1 MGISRGQMQRQ
12 LYASGGIRSL
22 VPREHYGLGSI
33 FKGAAKA
40 VKGVVKGVGKL
51 ASSDI
56 GKMAMLAAI
65 GGYPF
70 MGGAGTGIAGT
81 GWFGSGSAL
90 GKLGGMLKSKG
101 IMETIGKGFSGANKF
116 VGKVP
121 GGWGTVLSLGGGA
134 IAGMLARKPE
144 ETEEAY
150 KKRIQKVKPY
160 LRQYMTAAFKN
171 SKSPQEIEELIETN
185 TSEYRVAD
193 GGLISRKGFALGTN
207 GNGWHQ
213 GDWTDPN
220 DPDYEPKP
228 QKLSETD
235 ALHSLLKEFIEVHKR
250 YPKDMEE
257 LKQWAMKRVQ
267 GGSPEVEEV
276 STSLAEV
283 IPSEQESAGINA
295 PREGFH
301 EGSLR
306 HQKQHD
312 YEAYERSGD
321 WSKGPSTP
329 ENWVDKVLGKEKWKY
344 IPERDA
350 QESYMKERFMYGE
363 HKEPIIGIGQS
374 ELDKKINDWIKEKFL
389 NLVGKEDVPE
399 ELEALLQGVRPEK
412 QEGGLMNLGGG
423 RIGYA
428 LGPMDP
434 MLQGGIGDIPTRQ
447 NNAGVTEL
455 DFRDNGGFVPPIGI
469 KEKAD
474 DIPAMVSNNEFVM
487 TADAVKGMGGGSVE
501 RGSQRMYDMMKQ
513 LEGKVINA

>member
-70 MGGAGTGIAGT
+70 MGGAGTGIAGS

-90 GKLGGMLKSKG
+90 GKLGGMLKTKG
-101 IMETIGKGFSGANKF
+101 IMRTIGQGFSGANKF

-134 IAGMLARKPE
+134 IAGMMAKKPE
-144 ETEEAY
+144 ETEEEY

-171 SKSPQEIEELIETN
+171 TKSPQEIEELIETN

-228 QKLSETD
+228 QKLSENTE
-235 ALHSLLKEFIEVHKR
+235 ALQSLLKEFIEVHKR

-283 IPSEQESAGINA
+283 IPSEQESAGINVA
-295 PREGFH
+295 R
-301 EGSLR
+301 
-306 HQKQHD
+306 
-312 YEAYERSGD
+312 
-321 WSKGPSTP
+321 
-329 ENWVDKVLGKEKWKY
+329 
-344 IPERDA
+344 
-350 QESYMKERFMYGE
+350 
-363 HKEPIIGIGQS
+363 
-374 ELDKKINDWIKEKFL
+374 
-389 NLVGKEDVPE
+389 
-399 ELEALLQGVRPEK
+399 
-412 QEGGLMNLGGG
+412 GG

>member
-90 GKLGGMLKSKG
+90 GKLGGMLKTQG

-171 SKSPQEIEELIETN
+171 TKSPQEIEELIETN

-228 QKLSETD
+228 QKLAENTD
-235 ALHSLLKEFIEVHKR
+235 ALQSLLKEFIEVHKR

-295 PREGFH
+295 AR
-301 EGSLR
+301 
-306 HQKQHD
+306 
-312 YEAYERSGD
+312 
-321 WSKGPSTP
+321 
-329 ENWVDKVLGKEKWKY
+329 
-344 IPERDA
+344 
-350 QESYMKERFMYGE
+350 
-363 HKEPIIGIGQS
+363 
-374 ELDKKINDWIKEKFL
+374 
-389 NLVGKEDVPE
+389 
-399 ELEALLQGVRPEK
+399 
-412 QEGGLMNLGGG
+412 GG

-501 RGSQRMYDMMKQ
+501 KGSQRMYDMMKQ

>member
-70 MGGAGTGIAGT
+70 MGGAGTGIAGS

-90 GKLGGMLKSKG
+90 GKLGSMLKSKG

-134 IAGMLARKPE
+134 IAGMMAKKPE
-144 ETEEAY
+144 ETEEEY

-171 SKSPQEIEELIETN
+171 TKSPQEIENLIETN

-228 QKLSETD
+228 QKLSENTE

-257 LKQWAMKRVQ
+257 LKRWALKRMQ
-267 GGSPEVEEV
+267 GGTTEEE
-276 STSLAEV
+276 STSLAE
-283 IPSEQESAGINA
+283 I
-295 PREGFH
+295 
-301 EGSLR
+301 L
-306 HQKQHD
+306 
-312 YEAYERSGD
+312 
-321 WSKGPSTP
+321 
-329 ENWVDKVLGKEKWKY
+329 
-344 IPERDA
+344 
-350 QESYMKERFMYGE
+350 
-363 HKEPIIGIGQS
+363 
-374 ELDKKINDWIKEKFL
+374 
-389 NLVGKEDVPE
+389 
-399 ELEALLQGVRPEK
+399 PEK
-412 QEGGLMNLGGG
+412 QDGG

-428 LGPMDP
+428 LGPRDP
-434 MLQGGIGDIPTRQ
+434 GLQGAVGDIPTRQ
-447 NNAGVTEL
+447 NEAGVTEL

-474 DIPAMVSNNEFVM
+474 DIPAMVSNNEFVF
-487 TADAVKGMGGGSVE
+487 TADAVKAAGGGNVDK
-501 RGSQRMYDMMKQ
+501 GAQRMYDLMKQ
-513 LEGKVINA
+513 LEGKIA

>member
-33 FKGAAKA
+33 FKSAKKA
-40 VKGVVKGVGKL
+40 VKSVAKGIGKV

-56 GKMAMLAAI
+56 GKLALLAGGMYLTGGGGMPSFLNGRGI
-65 GGYPF
+65 GGFKFSSMIPN
-70 MGGAGTGIAGT
+70 IAK
-81 GWFGSGSAL
+81 FGSA
-90 GKLGGMLKSKG
+90 
-101 IMETIGKGFSGANKF
+101 ANKF
-116 VGKVP
+116 AGKVP
-121 GGWGTVLSLGGGA
+121 GGWGTIASVGGGLV
-134 IAGMLARKPE
+134 AGIMAKKPE
-144 ETEEAY
+144 ETEAAY
-150 KKRIQKVKPY
+150 KERIAKVKPY

-295 PREGFH
+295 AR
-301 EGSLR
+301 
-306 HQKQHD
+306 
-312 YEAYERSGD
+312 
-321 WSKGPSTP
+321 
-329 ENWVDKVLGKEKWKY
+329 
-344 IPERDA
+344 
-350 QESYMKERFMYGE
+350 
-363 HKEPIIGIGQS
+363 
-374 ELDKKINDWIKEKFL
+374 
-389 NLVGKEDVPE
+389 
-399 ELEALLQGVRPEK
+399 
-412 QEGGLMNLGGG
+412 GG

-501 RGSQRMYDMMKQ
+501 KGSQRMYDMMKQ

>member
-1 MGISRGQMQRQ
+1 
-12 LYASGGIRSL
+12 
-22 VPREHYGLGSI
+22 
-33 FKGAAKA
+33 
-40 VKGVVKGVGKL
+40 
-51 ASSDI
+51 
-56 GKMAMLAAI
+56 MLAAI

-70 MGGAGTGIAGT
+70 MGGAGTGIAGS

-90 GKLGGMLKSKG
+90 GKLGGMLKTKG
-101 IMETIGKGFSGANKF
+101 IMRTIGQGFSGANKL

-121 GGWGTVLSLGGGA
+121 GGWGTALSLGGGA

-144 ETEEAY
+144 ETEAAY
-150 KKRIQKVKPY
+150 KERIQKVKPY

-171 SKSPQEIEELIETN
+171 TKSPQEIEELIETN

-193 GGLISRKGFALGTN
+193 GGLISRKGFALGTT

-295 PREGFH
+295 AR
-301 EGSLR
+301 
-306 HQKQHD
+306 
-312 YEAYERSGD
+312 
-321 WSKGPSTP
+321 
-329 ENWVDKVLGKEKWKY
+329 
-344 IPERDA
+344 
-350 QESYMKERFMYGE
+350 
-363 HKEPIIGIGQS
+363 
-374 ELDKKINDWIKEKFL
+374 
-389 NLVGKEDVPE
+389 
-399 ELEALLQGVRPEK
+399 
-412 QEGGLMNLGGG
+412 GG